1 MNKKVKYTIVVACTC
16 LATAFMGKT
25 TLATTGI
32 LTNETT
38 RLREKASTNSDI
50 VELLSEDEKVEIVTE
65 EGEWYKVKYT
75 SNDKTYAGYVRK
87 DMVKVDSKTKEDK
100 SQENTKKTENQNTE
114 KKEENNSTEDN
125 TNKEEKDK
133 SSEKSDNQDE
143 QQTTQQEV
151 NIEENLQTNIKSN
164 LEIKA
169 LPLISSS
176 NTGTIKS
183 NTSIKVSE
191 VLGNWCYVEAD
202 SKSGWAMVSKVQLS
216 NDQNNNPKVENNKE
230 KNEDKPEAKKEEN
243 KKQTTESVEM
253 YISAE
258 TVNVREKTETTSRI
272 LKQLSK
278 GDKVTAIEVIN
289 DTWTK
294 VNASGTIG
302 YVASAY
308 LAKTKSGVTSRG
320 SDEVRKAEPKKE
332 EKTPEN
338 EDSSNT
344 STDTADKKEETN
356 TENKSQPTES
366 KAENKTETPKTTTS
380 KKEETSEKEN
390 TSNDEK
396 NNSSSSKVTGEDIVA
411 YAKKFLGCK
420 YVLGGTTPA
429 AFDCSGYTQY
439 VYKHFGY
446 KISRTSSA
454 QRSNGKH
461 VKKSQLQPGD
471 ILCFTGH
478 VGIYIGGNQFIHASN
493 PKGGVKITSL
503 SNSYY
508 VKHYIT
514 ARRIL

>member
-25 TLATTGI
+25 TLATTGTLI
-32 LTNETT
+32 NETT
-38 RLREKASTNSDI
+38 RLREKASTNSEI
-50 VELLSEDEKVEIVTE
+50 VELLSEDEKVEVVTE

-75 SNDKTYAGYVRK
+75 SNDKTYVGYVRK
-87 DMVKVDSKTKEDK
+87 DMVKVDSKEEKNN
-100 SQENTKKTENQNTE
+100 SSENTDKTKTEESKKENTDTKKKKDNDIAKE
-114 KKEENNSTEDN
+114 KKEE
-125 TNKEEKDK
+125 EKDN
-133 SSEKSDNQDE
+133 SSEKDNNQDE
-143 QQTTQQEV
+143 KQA
-151 NIEENLQTNIKSN
+151 NIIENLQTNIKN
-164 LEIKA
+164 DLEIKA

-176 NTGTIKS
+176 NTGSIKS
-183 NTSIKVSE
+183 NTDIKVLE
-191 VLGNWCYVEAD
+191 ILGNWCYVESD
-202 SKSGWAMVSKVQLS
+202 SQSGWTMKSKLKVVD
-216 NDQNNNPKVENNKE
+216 NQNNKVENNKQETE
-230 KNEDKPEAKKEEN
+230 KEENENKKDDTEIKKEEP
-243 KKQTTESVEM
+243 KKQETASVEL
-253 YISAE
+253 YVSAE
-258 TVNVREKTETTSRI
+258 TVNVREKTDTTSRI

-278 GDKVTAIEVIN
+278 GDKVTAIEVID

-294 VNASGTIG
+294 VNASGTVG

-308 LAKTKSGVTSRG
+308 LVKTKAGVTSRG

-332 EKTPEN
+332 ETTPKKDDEN
-338 EDSSNT
+338 NKSNT
-344 STDTADKKEETN
+344 TNQKNKTN
-356 TENKSQPTES
+356 TDSKSKSSKNNTE
-366 KAENKTETPKTTTS
+366 KPKTTNS
-380 KKEETSEKEN
+380 KKEETPKKED
-390 TSNDEK
+390 TSNDK
-396 NNSSSSKVTGEDIVA
+396 NPSSSKVTGADIVA

-429 AFDCSGYTQY
+429 AFDCSGFTQY

-461 VKKSQLQPGD
+461 VKKSELQPGD

>member
-25 TLATTGI
+25 TLATTGTLI
-32 LTNETT
+32 NETT
-38 RLREKASTNSDI
+38 RLREKASTNSEI
-50 VELLSEDEKVEIVTE
+50 VELLSENEKVEVVTE

-75 SNDKTYAGYVRK
+75 SNDKTYTGYVRK
-87 DMVKVDSKTKEDK
+87 DMVKVDNKKETSKKTDNTKTNENKKED
-100 SQENTKKTENQNTE
+100 TKKKEDNNSAKDKNEE
-114 KKEENNSTEDN
+114 KSDSSEENN
-125 TNKEEKDK
+125 
-133 SSEKSDNQDE
+133 NQDE
-143 QQTTQQEV
+143 QKANVEE
-151 NIEENLQTNIKSN
+151 NIETNIKN
-164 LEIKA
+164 DLEIKA
-169 LPLISSS
+169 LPLISAS

-183 NTSIKVSE
+183 NTDIKVLE
-191 VLGNWCYVEAD
+191 ILGNWCYVESD
-202 SKSGWAMVSKVQLS
+202 SQSGWTMKSKLQVTDNQT
-216 NDQNNNPKVENNKE
+216 NKVESNKQE
-230 KNEDKPEAKKEEN
+230 NENKKDETNTKKEDDKKEE
-243 KKQTTESVEM
+243 TAPVEV
-253 YISAE
+253 YVSAE
-258 TVNVREKTETTSRI
+258 TVNVREKTNTTSKI

-278 GDKVTAIEVIN
+278 GDKITALEVID

-294 VNASGTIG
+294 VNVSGTIG

-308 LAKTKSGVTSRG
+308 LAKTKTAATSRG

-332 EKTPEN
+332 ETP
-338 EDSSNT
+338 
-344 STDTADKKEETN
+344 KKEDTNNKSNITEQKNETN
-356 TENKSQPTES
+356 ADSKTKPT
-366 KAENKTETPKTTTS
+366 ENKTEKPKTTSS
-380 KKEETSEKEN
+380 KKEETPKKDD
-390 TSNDEK
+390 TSNDK
-396 NNSSSSKVTGEDIVA
+396 KSSSSKVTGEDIVA

-429 AFDCSGYTQY
+429 AFDCSGFTQY

-454 QRSNGKH
+454 QKSNGRH
-461 VKKSQLQPGD
+461 VKKSELQPGD